1 MQVTVVVENFCT
13 NRLLRAEWGYS
24 LYLESDKTR
33 LLLDTGSEGHAF
45 THNLKALRIDPK
57 AIEHI
62 VFSHAHFD
70 HTGGL
75 VDAVLLAPTARRWGA
90 RTMSIQRWADADQKR
105 NGGGGPLFR
114 SILTDPIDGWA
125 QVTDEVIAFTVP
137 QDERDRRFVNSKNMW
152 EEAENGEII
161 PDTFADDLSLLVKGK
176 NGTSV
181 VLGCAHAGL
190 PNILRYAQKT
200 FGVKEFDTVL
210 GGTHLSAAKDEELP
224 IWFEALKEFSVKH
237 WRPNHCT
244 GFKAAAAMAR
254 AFDDVDWAGC
264 GQRLTL

>member
-24 LYLESDKTR
+24 LYLESEKTH

-45 THNLKALRIDPK
+45 THNLKALHINPNAID
-57 AIEHI
+57 HI

-75 VDAVLLAPTARRWGA
+75 VDAILLAPKAKRWGS
-90 RTMSIQRWADADQKR
+90 RFMSVQRWSDADQKR
-105 NGGGGPLFR
+105 NGGGGPLFA
-114 SILTDPIDGWA
+114 SVLTNPIDGWA

-137 QDERDRRFVNSKNMW
+137 QDARDPRFVNSKNMW
-152 EEAENGEII
+152 EETPEGEII
-161 PDTFADDLSLLVKGK
+161 PDTFADDLSLLVKGEK
-176 NGTSV
+176 GVSV

-190 PNILRYAQKT
+190 PNILRYAQDT
-200 FGVKEFDTVL
+200 FGVKEFNTVL

-224 IWFEALKEFSVKH
+224 VWIDALKAFKVQH

-244 GFKAAAAMAR
+244 GFKAATAMAR
-254 AFDDVDWAGC
+254 VFNDVDWAGC
-264 GQRLTL
+264 GSRLIL